1 MGLILTRSPFFVS
14 GEGYGDNVQ
23 VSVDINYLV
32 DGVITLASYQLEFG
46 AQKEIDV
53 SPLIADYYSKEA
65 DVLQVE
71 IEKELL
77 NRNLK
82 RNF

>member
-32 DGVITLASYQLEFG
+32 DGVITLS
-46 AQKEIDV
+46 
-53 SPLIADYYSKEA
+53 SADGRA
-65 DVLQVE
+65 
-71 IEKELL
+71 
-77 NRNLK
+77 
-82 RNF
+82 